1 MRLVA
6 ASGGI
11 GERYATQVGALW
23 SGLARTLTELE
34 RLAADP
40 AALDEDGGLDSLKR
54 LQYRLHVSGEDAFG
68 ISPPSGV
75 EPVHAELA
83 AALAGARDAT
93 AEVAEALEDDGLDA
107 VMLCLHEWRGAL
119 FRVRLAR
126 LRLTVPHEAAVL
138 PHRPVPGAAV
148 RAPLLALVLAL
159 AGAAAFVGGA
169 ALDLWPLWAAGLT
182 AVGASFISY
191 KP

>member
-1 MRLVA
+1 LVA
-6 ASGGI
+6 ATGGI

-23 SGLARTLTELE
+23 SGLARTLSDLE

-40 AALDEDGGLDSLKR
+40 AGLEDDGALDSLRR
-54 LQYRLHVSGEDAFG
+54 LQYRLHVSSEDAFG

-93 AEVAEALEDDGLDA
+93 AEVVETLEEDGLEA
-107 VMLCLHEWRGAL
+107 VMLSVHEWRGAL

-126 LRLTVPHEAAVL
+126 LRLTVPAPAAPRESVAQVRRL
-138 PHRPVPGAAV
+138 
-148 RAPLLALVLAL
+148 RAPLIALLLALG
-159 AGAAAFVGGA
+159 GAAGFVGGA

>member
-1 MRLVA
+1 MA
-6 ASGGI
+6 ASGGV

-23 SGLARTLTELE
+23 SGLARTLAELE

-40 AALDEDGGLDSLKR
+40 AGLDDEDTLGSLKQ
-54 LQYRLHVSGEDAFG
+54 LQYRLHLASEQAYG

-93 AEVAEALEDDGLDA
+93 AELVEALEEDGLDA
-107 VMLCLHEWRGAL
+107 ALTCLHEWRGAL

-126 LRLTVPHEAAVL
+126 LRLTVAYAV
-138 PHRPVPGAAV
+138 A
-148 RAPLLALVLAL
+148 LALVM
-159 AGAAAFVGGA
+159 AAFSVALYFSVYASTA
-169 ALDLWPLWAAGLT
+169 AQ
-182 AVGASFISY
+182 
-191 KP
+191 